1 MALKIVFNK
10 RADNK
15 LDKILDY
22 LTKEWSLKVVNEY
35 IENLYNT
42 LDNLAEFPEIGL
54 KIDEE
59 RNIRALLVTKHTR
72 LYYRVDKNRLIILN
86 FIDTRKKQAG

>member
-35 IENLYNT
+35 IENIYNT

-72 LYYRVDKNRLIILN
+72 LLLQGR
-86 FIDTRKKQAG
+86 